1 MIIIIYHISNK
12 QRMDKQHLLGIVDR
26 IIEKY
31 ENDDKID
38 TDDSMFKF
46 FKIIKYPERYIPKED
61 EYVHAGFTRDY
72 GIIHKIPNKGIEWEN
87 LVYLE
92 HIIISFIYQHNDYE
106 LFFPN
111 EIKSDEEIEFTL
123 RRLNEKQ
130 YLKGLATSLRKSDT
144 KLASRNLLN
153 RFIHCDDK
161 DEDMPIKFRGQY
173 NIFSGPWTGE
183 KLLSAQ
189 DMLIDIFI
197 ENKHLMPLIEKGIVK
212 STYEVQ
218 LREYY
223 YQTLSDLLRHQTI
236 ELGHIKTLLRVNGD
250 WSQELDKLTDLK
262 GLPDVTFDL
271 YDIISKSEAYDH
283 TLKHVN
289 ERWAFK
295 NNKMVAADVKF
306 IEKERKKRKN
316 NIQSAQDGIR
326 SFYRNPGF
334 KSSMDL

>member
-1 MIIIIYHISNK
+1 
-12 QRMDKQHLLGIVDR
+12 MDKQHLLGIVDR

-38 TDDSMFKF
+38 TVDSMFKV

-61 EYVHAGFTRDY
+61 EFIYVGFTSDY
-72 GIIHKIPNKGIEWEN
+72 GINHKIPNRGVEWEN
-87 LVYLE
+87 LVYLG

-123 RRLNEKQ
+123 RRLHDKQ

-161 DEDMPIKFRGQY
+161 DEDMPIKFRGQH

-223 YQTLSDLLRHQTI
+223 YQTLSELLRHQTI
-236 ELGHIKTLLRVNGD
+236 ELGHIKTLLLVNGD
-250 WSQELDKLTDLK
+250 WSLELDKLTDLK
-262 GLPDVTFDL
+262 RLPDVTFDL

-289 ERWAFK
+289 ERWSFK

-316 NIQSAQDGIR
+316 NIQIAQDGIR
-326 SFYRNPGF
+326 SLYRNPGF
-334 KSSMDL
+334 KSSAEMNLE